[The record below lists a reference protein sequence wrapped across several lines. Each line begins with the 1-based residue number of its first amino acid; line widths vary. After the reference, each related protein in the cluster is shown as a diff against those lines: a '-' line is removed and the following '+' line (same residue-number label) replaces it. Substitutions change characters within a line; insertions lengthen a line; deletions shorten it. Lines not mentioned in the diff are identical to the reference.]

1 LYLDFYHQ
9 SKRYK
14 RSLNLDDTKS
24 NRKYAQQRIIPEF
37 IYKLNSGEFF
47 NIEEKNKMPTMDE
60 FAHISL
66 NMHKATRRQ
75 VTTDDYM
82 TSYRLHIKPY
92 FGEKKLDSIKPS
104 DIALWQNELLSKVSP
119 RRIHNIRAVFNGII
133 MDAMRDEIIIK
144 NPISL
149 IKRPKGDKVKINP
162 FSLEDIK
169 LILTHAEGDLKPFCA
184 LGFFTGMRSGEMIGL
199 RWEDVDF
206 EKKEIYIQ
214 RAIKMGVTS
223 KPKTESST
231 RRIDILE
238 PLMPYLKE
246 QYKNTGSRGS
256 YVFLNNENNHY
267 YDIKRIR
274 LPKWTKLIKQLHLD
288 YRPIYH
294 MRHTFATLM
303 IENGEDILWVA
314 NMLGHTDIKM
324 TLDRYAQYVKRD
336 DKKRAQFLNSAL

>member
-37 IYKLNSGEFF
+37 VYKLNSGEFF
-47 NIEEKNKMPTMDE
+47 KIEDENKMPTVDE
-60 FAHISL
+60 FALISL
-66 NMHKATRRQ
+66 NMHKATRQQ
-75 VTTDDYM
+75 VTTNDYM

-104 DIALWQNELLSKVSP
+104 DIALWQNDLLSKVSP

-133 MDAMRDEIIIK
+133 MDAMRDEIISK
-144 NPISL
+144 NPIAL
-149 IKRPKGDKVKINP
+149 IKRPRADKVKINP

-169 LILTHAEGDLKPFCA
+169 LILANAKDDLKPFCA

-199 RWEDVDF
+199 KWEDIDF
-206 EKKEIYIQ
+206 QKKEIYIQ

-223 KPKTESST
+223 KPKTEGSI
-231 RRIDILE
+231 RRIDILD
-238 PLMPYLKE
+238 PLFPYLKE
-246 QYKNTGSRGS
+246 QYKITGSRS
-256 YVFLNNENNHY
+256 SFVFLNQEGNNY

-274 LPKWTKLIKQLHLD
+274 IPKWTKLLKELHLD

-294 MRHTFATLM
+294 MRHTFATMM

-314 NMLGHTDIKM
+314 HMLGHTDIKM
-324 TLDRYAQYVKRD
+324 TLDRYAKYVKRD
-336 DKKRAQFLNSAL
+336 NKQRAQFLSSAL